1 MLEQYLQSLL
11 DAVESSRLVRAS
23 SVTLD
28 RRTLYAGVVRGD
40 VYFADGSHLHFRELV
55 ESNTEVLRHMY
66 AYHYQ
71 DAAGGLIFRY
81 DNTPHHPTLEG
92 HPHHK
97 HVGGETAVISA
108 GPPQLGA
115 VLQEIERSYRID

>member
-1 MLEQYLQSLL
+1 LLEQYLQSLL
-11 DAVESSRLVRAS
+11 DAVEASRLVRAS

-55 ESNTEVLRHMY
+55 ESNAEIERQMY

-71 DAAGGLIFRY
+71 DASGALVFR
-81 DNTPHHPTLEG
+81 DDDTPHHPALEG
-92 HPHHK
+92 YPHHK
-97 HVGGETAVISA
+97 HVGDETIVTPAE
-108 GPPQLGA
+108 PPQLST
-115 VLQEIERSYRID
+115 VLQEIERSYRLD